1 MRIVASL
8 LFFMLLILGI
18 FFLDKPLVHEIT
30 PASFLPQDTL
40 VYVEQQN
47 GARAIKQFV
56 KSKLGKALETIN
68 YVQVMQDI
76 ESDPLDIDLV
86 EKTLLT
92 LKKLKDDKLVHEIL
106 GYKCSIALFAQ
117 RSWSGNADTVE
128 QYIKDHLLL
137 ISKPHLTAPAL
148 EALASLYIADTE
160 MEVVPY
166 GEYTIKRFRVD
177 HDTVSVVFTRDFV
190 LAALEERVLRE
201 ALDIYASPSAS
212 LRANVEFADNKK
224 KFKKSDRLLYFS
236 VEGLQKLAEYGA
248 SRVQSAR
255 AQAILAELSSL
266 KGVVSVMYGAWRNS
280 ATIQDRVFVRL
291 NHSQMDPLVG
301 KMIDTAPSLNDTL
314 PFISKDALLYYWS
327 NTLNVRLLWEMYVSE
342 AGENNGG
349 VANVRNAIQAITGHA
364 IEDLME
370 MVSSNVSIL
379 MKKSARAQFVPIPDL
394 AVMVKLK
401 DPERIGEILHQSL
414 VNHDINIESRK
425 YKEIQ
430 YYYWGLYPQE
440 SLQPVYAI
448 HRDYLI
454 LANTLDI
461 LKTIIDTPMNASRL
475 IASAGFKELDPGFQK
490 LNNSV
495 CYVDQATL
503 VTHLED
509 LFSWAGTM
517 LAIQDRHAAEKS
529 KKIIDEF
536 ISPLFLG
543 MAMYE
548 KAATRTYIDGDR
560 IIIESK
566 TRIHK

>member
-18 FFLDKPLVHEIT
+18 FFLERPLEREVS

-40 VYVEQQN
+40 VYIEQQN
-47 GARAIKQFV
+47 GVQAVKQFM
-56 KSKLGKALETIN
+56 KSKLGKALGTIN
-68 YVQVMQDI
+68 YVQVMEDI
-76 ESDPLDIDLV
+76 ESDPGDVALV
-86 EKTLLT
+86 ENTLSI
-92 LKKLKDDKLVHEIL
+92 LKQLKEDKLVHEIL
-106 GYKCSIALFAQ
+106 GYKCSVALFAQ
-117 RSWSGNADTVE
+117 RSWSKNAETVE
-128 QYIKDHLLL
+128 QYLKDHILL
-137 ISKPHLTAPAL
+137 ISKPRLTAPAL
-148 EALASLYIADTE
+148 EALMSLYITDAAMD
-160 MEVVPY
+160 VVPY
-166 GEYTIKRFRVD
+166 GEYSIKRFHV
-177 HDTVSVVFTRDFV
+177 HEETISVAFVGDFV
-190 LAALEERVLRE
+190 LAAMEERVLRE
-201 ALDIYASPSAS
+201 AMDMYTSPTES
-212 LRANVEFADNKK
+212 LRTDAEFADNRK
-224 KFKKSDRLLYFS
+224 KFKKADRMLYFS
-236 VEGLQKLAEYGA
+236 VEGLQKLTEYGA
-248 SRVQSAR
+248 SQAETAR
-255 AQAILAELSSL
+255 AKAVLAELSSL
-266 KGVVSVMYGAWRNS
+266 KGVVSITYGAWRKGS
-280 ATIQDRVFVRL
+280 TIQDKLFVQL
-291 NHSQMDPLVG
+291 NRATMDPLVG

-314 PFISKDALLYYWS
+314 PFISKDSLLYYWS
-327 NTLNVRLLWEMYVSE
+327 NTLNVRLLWEMYVAE
-342 AGENNGG
+342 AGENNLG
-349 VANVRNAIQAITGHA
+349 VANVQNGIQAITGYA
-364 IEDLME
+364 LEDLMD

-394 AVMVKLK
+394 ALMVKLN
-401 DPERIGEILHQSL
+401 DPEKIGEILHQSL
-414 VNHDINIESRK
+414 LDHDINIERREHK
-425 YKEIQ
+425 GIQ

-461 LKTIIDTPMNASRL
+461 LKTIIDTPMNDSRL

-495 CYVDQATL
+495 CYVNQATL

-548 KAATRTYIDGDR
+548 KSATRTYIEDDR
-560 IIIESK
+560 IIIETK